1 MSEYIGT
8 ALKND
13 IVIKK
18 LYTVHYYEYSK
29 KYKFTGERHNFW
41 EFVYVDKGEIVA
53 VCEDKELVLTKGN
66 VIFHKPMEWHNLY
79 ANGCVAPNIA
89 IVSFE
94 CDSKAMSFFEN
105 KVLAVGQEQKQLIS
119 KIILEYTNAFS
130 SVLNDPYTNFLTRK
144 KIPVMGAEQLIRQ
157 YLCEFLISFLRN
169 SPGNKQQTLTN
180 INYENALLN
189 TVIGYMNQN
198 ISKNLSLCELTA
210 ISGSNKTTL
219 NNMFKKTFDMGVIEY
234 FLNLK
239 VELAKKYLR
248 EENYNV
254 TQIAEI
260 LGYSS
265 LHFFS
270 RQFKKFTGMSPTEY
284 SVSIK
289 AMMKK

>member
-1 MSEYIGT
+1 MSDYVGT

-29 KYKFTGERHNFW
+29 EYKFTGERHNFW

-53 VCEDKELVLTKGN
+53 VAEDSEFVLTKGN
-66 VIFHKPMEWHNLY
+66 VLFHKPMEWHNLR

-94 CDSKAMSFFEN
+94 CDSEIMSFFED
-105 KVLAVGQEQKQLIS
+105 KILMVGQEQKLLIS
-119 KIILEYTNAFS
+119 KIISEYTNAFS
-130 SVLNDPYTNFLTRK
+130 SVLNDPYTHRLIRK
-144 KIPVMGAEQLIRQ
+144 KAQVIGAEQMIKQ

-169 SPGNKQQTLTN
+169 SPGKKQQTLTN
-180 INYENALLN
+180 INYENTILN
-189 TVIGYMNQN
+189 MLVNYMSENIANPITVE
-198 ISKNLSLCELTA
+198 ELVNV
-210 ISGSNKTTL
+210 SGSNKTTI
-219 NNMFKKTFDMGVIEY
+219 NKMFKSAFNMGVIEY
-234 FLNLK
+234 FVFMK

-248 EENYNV
+248 EENYNI
-254 TQIAEI
+254 TQIAEM
-260 LGYSS
+260 LGYSTI
-265 LHFFS
+265 HYFS
-270 RQFKKFTGMSPTEY
+270 RQFKKVTGMSPTEY